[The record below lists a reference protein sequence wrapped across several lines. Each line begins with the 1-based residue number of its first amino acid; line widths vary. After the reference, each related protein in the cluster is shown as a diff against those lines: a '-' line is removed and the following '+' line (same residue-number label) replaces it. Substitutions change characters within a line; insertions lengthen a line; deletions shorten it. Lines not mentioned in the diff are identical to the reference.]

1 MNSQKGLSSA
11 TLRVFFGILA
21 VLALAGCPETNV
33 GPDFGYKFLDLRPSE
48 WNGIWKASSGDG
60 AVRFE
65 VSDAKNG
72 QITITEAPDPK
83 GKKAASDTLM
93 TLRLAGTKIDDGLY
107 FATILDKSDTTQA
120 LTPYLVH
127 RLGND
132 SSFVFWTINNEAVA
146 KAIKAG
152 KLKGKVKPEKGG
164 AHSRIDSDPANYR
177 VLVQPGFWNWMD
189 PTIVQ
194 RQCRKK

>member
-1 MNSQKGLSSA
+1 MK
-11 TLRVFFGILA
+11 TILRGFFGILA

-33 GPDFGYKFLDLRPSE
+33 GPDFGYKFLVLRPSE
-48 WNGIWKASSGDG
+48 WNGIWKASSGDD

-72 QITITEAPDPK
+72 QITIIEAPDSK
-83 GKKAASDTLM
+83 GKRAAGDMLM
-93 TLRLAGTKIDDGLY
+93 TLRLAGTKKGDDLF

-132 SSFVFWTINNEAVA
+132 SFVIWTINNEAVA
-146 KAIKAG
+146 KAIKSG

-189 PTIVQ
+189 PTILQ
-194 RQCRKK
+194 RPARPARAAAGS